1 MIMKK
6 RNILELLSLS
16 HSFIQGKK
24 EISVLEN
31 INLSVGIGEIVSLEG
46 PSGIGKSTLLQIAGL
61 LETPTKGD
69 VVIDAISCKSIAD
82 IKKSSIRG
90 KKIGFIYQFH
100 HLLSEFSALENIAFP
115 RLINGEK
122 KALAFER
129 ANELLNKMGLAHRI
143 NNRPAELSGGEQQR
157 VAIARAI
164 INEPKILLADEP
176 TGNLDQ
182 KTADIVFDEIL
193 DIITKNGISA
203 LIATHNPNLAK
214 RMDTRLSL
222 SAGGL
227 LKK

>member
-1 MIMKK
+1 MKK
-6 RNILELLSLS
+6 SNILELLSLS

-31 INLSVGIGEIVSLEG
+31 INLSVGMGEIVSLEG

-69 VVIDAISCKSIAD
+69 VVIDAISCKNIAD

-90 KKIGFIYQFH
+90 EKIGFIYQFH

-157 VAIARAI
+157 VAIARA
-164 INEPKILLADEP
+164 
-176 TGNLDQ
+176 
-182 KTADIVFDEIL
+182 
-193 DIITKNGISA
+193 
-203 LIATHNPNLAK
+203 
-214 RMDTRLSL
+214 
-222 SAGGL
+222 
-227 LKK
+227 

>member
-6 RNILELLSLS
+6 SNILELLSLS

-31 INLSVGIGEIVSLEG
+31 INLSVGMGEIVSLEG

-69 VVIDAISCKSIAD
+69 VVIDAISCKNIAD

-90 KKIGFIYQFH
+90 EKIGFIYQFH

-115 RLINGEK
+115 RLINVEK

-203 LIATHNPNLAK
+203 LIATHNSDLAK